1 MCIGKVVSCRLTF
14 TLDRFCSP
22 PACLAIRVLLSA
34 GPMMAVDS
42 WAPSPSAS
50 PSDACPSPRLG
61 GSPTSVRLTPQHL
74 ASHNS
79 AAL

>member
-1 MCIGKVVSCRLTF
+1 MCIGKVVSWRLTF

-42 WAPSPSAS
+42 APSSSAS

-61 GSPTSVRLTPQHL
+61 GSPTSVRFAPQHL
-74 ASHNS
+74 ASHIS